1 MRTARARSTGAWVSS
16 SFGSIRPPLY
26 SPGSA
31 VGTRGHRG
39 PPGPLGEVAAG
50 REQAK
55 LLGGQRRAPAT
66 AAQREE
72 VAGAGPVAA
81 EPAEV
86 LRVAPPRATALG
98 H

>member
-1 MRTARARSTGAWVSS
+1 MSTARARSTGAWASS
-16 SFGSIRPPLY
+16 SFGSSRPPLY
-26 SPGSA
+26 SRGST

-55 LLGGQRRAPAT
+55 LLGGQRRAHAT

-72 VAGAGPVAA
+72 ITGAGRVDSEA
-81 EPAEV
+81 EEV
-86 LRVAPPRATALG
+86 LRVARPGAAARPP
-98 H
+98 